1 MELVTYRYHGHSM
14 SDPGTSYRT
23 RDEVKEMRQTYD
35 PITSL
40 RNKMLEAGFVTKE
53 DVKVGILLVNLLFLI
68 ISKNTK
74 LYVLL
79 NILLRNF
86 LNRKI
91 L

>member
-35 PITSL
+35 PITAL

-53 DVKVGILLVNLLFLI
+53 DVKVRFKYNIIYVNKNLNDFKMI
-68 ISKNTK
+68 IIIV
-74 LYVLL
+74 YVV
-79 NILLRNF
+79 NIYLSL
-86 LNRKI
+86 
-91 L
+91 